1 MLCRWSN
8 DVLLGNTGFI
18 FISLMSG
25 MWDTV
30 SNGNLRSPTC
40 IIEHVSA
47 FIFVNL
53 DNISSKESRPSHTLS
68 KLVFCASY
76 VSCADTLGITSK
88 ILSSPMSK
96 KHNKNPITAVPTIT
110 QNRKGLILQLCAVS
124 MFMCCVITDFTKLM
138 NYHNSK
144 GCLQVTSLHNHFQVQ
159 DCIITFWSSPNAF
172 CAAVLP
178 ECIQTLLLKM
188 SGFYEKESSRHIAF
202 I

>member
-47 FIFVNL
+47 FIFVNF
-53 DNISSKESRPSHTLS
+53 DNISSKASRPSHTLS
-68 KLVFCASY
+68 KFVFCASY

-88 ILSSPMSK
+88 NLSSPMSK

-110 QNRKGLILQLCAVS
+110 QNLKGLILQLCAVS
-124 MFMCCVITDFTKLM
+124 MFICYVITDFTK
-138 NYHNSK
+138 
-144 GCLQVTSLHNHFQVQ
+144 
-159 DCIITFWSSPNAF
+159 
-172 CAAVLP
+172 
-178 ECIQTLLLKM
+178 
-188 SGFYEKESSRHIAF
+188 
-202 I
+202 